1 MLLLISILV
10 IAHEFG
16 HFWVAK
22 RCGVR
27 VERFGFGLP
36 FGPTLWSKKIGE
48 TEYCLHPLLLGGYVS
63 FPDDNPD
70 SDLPMDSPRRFE
82 NQPAVNRFAIAVAG
96 VTVNAILG
104 WALMLAV
111 ILGWGY
117 TTTEGNQVYI
127 AQTLSADSVAA
138 KAGVLA
144 GDEILALDGKPLS
157 TIKPEERLPWVITTI
172 QAHANKPIA
181 MVVRHKA
188 ANATNPAGLTPAHP
202 NPPQPSMAETNP
214 ATLAASHPT
223 TLSLV
228 PTAQGTIGIMLQ
240 QGHTIEKHAT
250 DLWDAITKASVAVVN
265 MVVRNFESLGMMI
278 QGKIGL
284 DQLSS
289 PIRIVQQGAQM
300 IDQSGIQNG
309 LILTA
314 LISVVLA
321 IMNLLPIPALDG
333 GHILFIL
340 IEIIKGSPVRKEL
353 QERFVQVGFVC
364 LLALMSLVI
373 LNDINQLW
381 IKPLLPH

>member
-10 IAHEFG
+10 IAHELG

-27 VERFGFGLP
+27 IERFGFGLP

-82 NQPAVNRFAIAVAG
+82 NQPALNRFAIAVAG

-127 AQTLSADSVAA
+127 AQTLSAESVAA

-144 GDEILALDGKPLS
+144 GDEILSLDGKS
-157 TIKPEERLPWVITTI
+157 INTIKPEERLPWVITTI

-188 ANATNPAGLTPAHP
+188 AHASNPAGLTQSK
-202 NPPQPSMAETNP
+202 PPQPTMAEANS

-333 GHILFIL
+333 GHILFIF
-340 IEIIKGSPVRKEL
+340 IEMIKGSPVRKEL
-353 QERFVQVGFVC
+353 QERFVQVGFVG